1 MVLATMFFMIFGWL
15 VILGIILLSILVLGI
30 VLLVV
35 GIIAKKRNRKKGIE
49 KKYPKICT
57 IVGSVLTVI
66 PLVILGVMLVTY
78 IVDSKN
84 SEYNPDT
91 YDPHKSNS
99 LQDEEY
105 CKGIMTEVIRC
116 LDEEDAEGLKSLF
129 SDYSIANSNLDSEI
143 EVAMDVYN
151 GTSIACEG
159 YRYSLGGYYVE
170 GGYFYSKGST
180 AYMESVVTDT
190 GKEFYIECAISLAN
204 KDTSKEGIIIIW
216 IRDSQNNNES
226 LVRIGDVNY

>member
-116 LDEEDAEGLKSLF
+116 LDEEDSEGLKEMF
-129 SDYSIANSNLDSEI
+129 SEYSMELSDLDSQI
-143 EVAMDVYN
+143 EETMKIYDGVSENYEEFV
-151 GTSIACEG
+151 
-159 YRYSLGGYYVE
+159 YSLGSYNVEYGYY
-170 GGYFYSKGST
+170 YSKDAT
-180 AYMESVVTDT
+180 IETRTLYTDT
-190 GKEFYIECAISLAN
+190 GREYYIEIGIRLVAG
-204 KDTSKEGIIIIW
+204 KPSKEGIMY
-216 IRDSQNNNES
+216 IRIEDLNDEN
-226 LVRIGDVNY
+226 VTMTKIGKFYW